1 MNCLNLYS
9 KCVQKLAPTWE
20 SLAQSV
26 EHDPTVSVAKV
37 DCTQHRTL
45 CNDFDIK
52 GYPTLL
58 WIHDGKKVEK
68 YQGSR
73 SHEDLKAFIEKMKGT
88 GDNEVQDE
96 SDDGKV
102 PAIVTSPVVQLVE
115 SNFANGIATGL
126 TFIKFYAPWYNLPC
140 LWKFR

>member
-1 MNCLNLYS
+1 M
-9 KCVQKLAPTWE
+9 
-20 SLAQSV
+20 

-140 LWKFR
+140 LWKFRLNIIQSQVRTLQANGANLG